1 MHFAACERKL
11 LHMPQGEISQ
21 ADPHDKSPGCIES
34 ANSPVGETCFSGEE
48 SICPRLKSL
57 VVTPVLVVLS
67 VLVFVSMVLSKISPI
82 HPSTEQL
89 LHWGADF
96 GPLTLAGQWWRLL
109 SSVFLHIGIFHLAVN
124 MWCLWNLGEL
134 AERIYGR
141 TAFLALYVATG
152 ITGAIVSLAWH
163 PFAVSAGA
171 SGAVFGLAGA
181 LIVTFRFGHVPFPRR
196 HIQITLGSL
205 LAFAGYNLFFGFITP
220 GIGNAAHV
228 GGLLA
233 GLVLGFLL
241 PRIEWRSTVIITL
254 IAIAAGCA
262 LLARTRGYVVH
273 EERGRMAL
281 ASGKTDIAVDE
292 LNKAILKKPTAA
304 EAYFLL
310 GQTYMK
316 KTQFVQA
323 ETAYRRALAL
333 RPGANEAR
341 YQLGLAMAK
350 QNRSQEAMEMFRD
363 IQKNEPKNPI
373 APLGLGMAAMMDQ
386 NYGIALA
393 AFRRAV
399 ELDAFNLQALY
410 NMGMAAMHL
419 QRYDEAIDAFSKAL
433 LLQPHNY
440 DAQLKLADAYRDK
453 GMPTEAQAAYER
465 ARQLSR
471 NKER

>member
-1 MHFAACERKL
+1 MS
-11 LHMPQGEISQ
+11 QGEISQ
-21 ADPHDKSPGCIES
+21 TDPHDKPLGCIES
-34 ANSPVGETCFSGEE
+34 ANSPVGETRFPAEE
-48 SICPRLKSL
+48 SISPRSRPL
-57 VVTPVLVVLS
+57 VVTPVLVVLC

-141 TAFLALYVATG
+141 TAFLAFYLTAG
-152 ITGAIVSLAWH
+152 IAGAIVSLAWH

-181 LIVTFRFGHVPFPRR
+181 LIVTFWFGHVPFPRH
-196 HIQITLGSL
+196 HIQITLVSL
-205 LAFAGYNLFFGFITP
+205 LAFAGYNLLFGFITP

-233 GLVLGFLL
+233 GLALGYLL
-241 PRIEWRSTVIITL
+241 PRIGWRPTVVITL
-254 IAIAAGCA
+254 IAIGAGCTF
-262 LLARTRGYVVH
+262 LARTRGYVVH

-292 LNKAILKKPTAA
+292 LNKAIFKKPTAA

-310 GQTYMK
+310 GEAYLK
-316 KTQFVQA
+316 KAQYVQA

-333 RPGANEAR
+333 RPGANDATVRAWTGAGKAR
-341 YQLGLAMAK
+341 SAARGDGDVPGNAEE
-350 QNRSQEAMEMFRD
+350 RTQEP
-363 IQKNEPKNPI
+363 NC
-373 APLGLGMAAMMDQ
+373 
-386 NYGIALA
+386 
-393 AFRRAV
+393 
-399 ELDAFNLQALY
+399 
-410 NMGMAAMHL
+410 
-419 QRYDEAIDAFSKAL
+419 SSW
-433 LLQPHNY
+433 
-440 DAQLKLADAYRDK
+440 
-453 GMPTEAQAAYER
+453 
-465 ARQLSR
+465 SR
-471 NKER
+471 

>member
-1 MHFAACERKL
+1 M
-11 LHMPQGEISQ
+11 
-21 ADPHDKSPGCIES
+21 
-34 ANSPVGETCFSGEE
+34 
-48 SICPRLKSL
+48 
-57 VVTPVLVVLS
+57 
-67 VLVFVSMVLSKISPI
+67 VFSKISPT

-141 TAFLALYVATG
+141 AAFLALYIAAGV
-152 ITGAIVSLAWH
+152 TGAIVSLAWH

-181 LIVTFRFGHVPFPRR
+181 LIVTFWFGHLPLPRH

-205 LAFAGYNLFFGFITP
+205 LAFAGYNLLFGFITP

-241 PRIEWRSTVIITL
+241 PRIGWRPTAVMTL
-254 IAIAAGCA
+254 IAIAAGCTFLA
-262 LLARTRGYVVH
+262 LTRGYVVH

-292 LNKAILKKPTAA
+292 LNKAIIEKPSAA

-310 GQTYMK
+310 GRAYTK
-316 KTQFVQA
+316 KAQFVQA
-323 ETAYRRALAL
+323 ETAFRRALTL
-333 RPGANEAR
+333 RPSANDVR
-341 YQLGLAMAK
+341 YELGLALA
-350 QNRSQEAMEMFRD
+350 QQGRSQEAIELFQQM
-363 IQKNEPKNPI
+363 QKNEPKNPI
-373 APLGLGMAAMMDQ
+373 APFGLGMAAMMDQ
-386 NYGIALA
+386 NYGVALT
-393 AFRRAV
+393 AFQHAV
-399 ELDAFNLQALY
+399 ELDAFNSQALY

-419 QRYDEAIDAFSKAL
+419 QRYDDAIDAFTKTL
-433 LLQPHNY
+433 LLQPRNY

-453 GMPTEAQAAYER
+453 GMPAEAQAAYER
-465 ARQLSR
+465 ARRLSR